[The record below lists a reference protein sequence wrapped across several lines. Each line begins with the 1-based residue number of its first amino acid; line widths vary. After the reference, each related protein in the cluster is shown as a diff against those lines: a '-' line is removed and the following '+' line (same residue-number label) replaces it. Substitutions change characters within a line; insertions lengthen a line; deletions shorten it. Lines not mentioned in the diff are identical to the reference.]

1 MPDLGLGAAPMGST
15 PFGFGAPM
23 TLNSTSA
30 KLYLSADGARRNSA
44 QINSVTGD
52 LVRDASNG
60 LHAGMDSVS
69 QQVYLAL
76 RTLRGSAIVQRL
88 GIAFSVKIINETTS
102 RKLADEVYVALAD
115 LTSRQLIEV
124 VSVDSERIKVTGI
137 RVSVK
142 WRNLTNGET
151 NVTRWENG

>member
-1 MPDLGLGAAPMGST
+1 MPDLGLGAAPIGST

-30 KLYLSADGARRNSA
+30 KLYLSSDGARRNSA
-44 QINSVTGD
+44 QINSVSGD

-60 LHAGMDSVS
+60 VHTGMDSIS

-76 RTLRGSAIVQRL
+76 RTLRGSAIVQNL
-88 GIAFSVKIINETTS
+88 GIAFAVKVITDTTA
-102 RKLADEVYVALAD
+102 RKLANEVYVALSD

-124 VSVDSERIKVTGI
+124 VSVKSERIKITGI
-137 RVSVK
+137 RVIVQWK
-142 WRNLTNGET
+142 NLTNGET